1 MSMKATIAVLGGTGA
16 EGSGLAFR
24 WALAGHEVIVGSR
37 SVEKARA
44 AAEELNA
51 LLDAQAQPVR
61 AEPFDQAQDR
71 LVKSQTARVRGETNI
86 DACRA
91 AQIVVLTV
99 PYAAQRP
106 TAEDVRAE
114 LQGKILV
121 DVTVPLTPPVDRV
134 HLPDGESA
142 VLALQRAL
150 GAGVKVV
157 SAFQNV
163 SATHLKDPSHEVDC
177 DVLVCGD
184 DRDARERVIA
194 LAADAGLR
202 GIHAGA
208 LANSAAVE
216 AMTSVLIAINKHYK
230 VRASGLRVTGVPADK
245 LATREA

>member
-1 MSMKATIAVLGGTGA
+1 MTGKTTIAVLGGTGA

-37 SVEKARA
+37 SVERARA
-44 AAEELNA
+44 AAQELNA
-51 LLDAQAQPVR
+51 LLAGR
-61 AEPFDQAQDR
+61 GE
-71 LVKSQTARVRGETNI
+71 VRGETNA
-86 DACRA
+86 DAARA
-91 AQIVVLTV
+91 AQIAVLTV
-99 PYAAQRP
+99 PFSAQRS
-106 TAEDVRAE
+106 TAEEARAALE
-114 LQGKILV
+114 GKILV

-134 HLPDGESA
+134 QLPNGESA

-163 SATHLKDPSHEVDC
+163 SATHLKDPSHVVDC

-184 DRDARERVIA
+184 DREARERVIA

-230 VRASGLRVTGVPADK
+230 VRASGIRVTGVTPEK
-245 LATREA
+245 LAKREA